1 MEGSQKDLIPVSED
15 RLLSR
20 LVASLAA
27 RHEGGPSKVTAVRS
41 DESLLISSSLEFPDS
56 WQHRLVDA
64 EGMTLTVQRFLD
76 EGRHVFLVPPWGRWP
91 SGTKK
96 TDGSHLHGGGGASTS
111 GRPLEMHEEI
121 LLGCSAPDEDLRLY
135 VLLPASAAR
144 SQRSRFFRAELM
156 AEWSLSDVI
165 FLQRVLAGVDP
176 RFECVLLALR
186 PRSLSDQITRF
197 FETGG
202 TPSASASEVVADFE
216 RLQRMK
222 GGQTDFGYVFR
233 GDLDAEDSLAYGLR
247 NPKLQ
252 AKRDDLASFGRTAAL
267 DELFEVRSSTV
278 SSLRNPSFC
287 PADSPGA
294 ARVLTGRD
302 IVQSPFASTASEAKW
317 VEPDPRDLL
326 RANDFLVP
334 VVTSGSDRRGFV
346 VSGSPVDGLAVAG
359 PSVLVLRP
367 RDFVPAEII
376 DFAVAYL
383 RSPVARR
390 LYFAYNREARLV
402 ADFGKLIVPVPD
414 EEILTAL
421 RNLRDAQSNFQ
432 EWADEAGAVIDSVF
446 EFPSVKE
453 ARPRI
458 IEAGR
463 TIRWRSREARN
474 LDDPDFAV
482 RRAFPYPIANMWRV
496 MEAALSGATSPGA
509 GYTSILDT
517 AETVLAFLAQVA
529 LALAASSGIKVRAAE
544 VIRRKLHGG
553 SGPGMGDWA
562 AVLQETTAKHF
573 LGAKGALVDIIGMFR
588 IPEVEA
594 ARIGLS
600 NRRNDE
606 AHNRRVE
613 AVALEEAIRS
623 SLGDLRTLTRAAGFL
638 VDMPMRHVTETSWD
652 SFNRKATVTYR
663 EMTGDHWVVKSKTVQ
678 VASNEIESDSLY
690 VVDPDGH
697 WHLLRPYLVVR
708 NCLECRTISTFHV
721 DAVKNGDVRFK
732 SLENG
737 HTIWDSRDFAAV
749 TRVGLF

>member
-1 MEGSQKDLIPVSED
+1 MIPVSED

-27 RHEGGPSKVTAVRS
+27 SHDHEPAKVTAVRS

-56 WQHRLVDA
+56 WEHRLVGA
-64 EGMTLTVQRFLD
+64 ESMTAAVQKLLD

-91 SGTKK
+91 LGTKK
-96 TDGSHLHGGGGASTS
+96 TDGSHLDRGGGASAS
-111 GRPLEMHEEI
+111 RPPLEMHEEI
-121 LLGCSAPDEDLRLY
+121 LLGCSAPDEDVRLY
-135 VLLPASAAR
+135 VLLPASAAS
-144 SQRSRFFRAELM
+144 SQRSTFFRAELM
-156 AEWSLSDVI
+156 AVWSLSDVI
-165 FLQRVLAGVDP
+165 FLQRVLTGVDP

-186 PRSLSDQITRF
+186 PRSLADQITRF

-202 TPSASASEVVADFE
+202 IPSASASDVVADFE

-233 GDLDAEDSLAYGLR
+233 GDLDAEDGLAYGLR
-247 NPKLQ
+247 DPKLQ

-267 DELFEVRSSTV
+267 DELFELRSSV
-278 SSLRNPSFC
+278 ISAHRNPSLC
-287 PADSPGA
+287 SAHSPGA

-302 IVQSPFASTASEAKW
+302 IMQSASAGSASEARW

-326 RANDFLVP
+326 QSNDLLVP
-334 VVTSGSDRRGFV
+334 VISSGSDRRGFV
-346 VSGSPVDGLAVAG
+346 VSPSPADGPAVAG

-390 LYFAYNREARLV
+390 MYFSYNREARLV
-402 ADFGKLIVPVPD
+402 GDFGKLIVPVPD

-432 EWADEAGAVIDSVF
+432 EWADEAGAVIDSIF

-463 TIRWRSREARN
+463 NVRWRSREARN

-482 RRAFPYPIANMWRV
+482 RRAFPYPIANRWRV
-496 MEAALSGATSPGA
+496 MEAALSGATSPGV

-517 AETVLAFLAQVA
+517 AETVLAFLAQAVMV
-529 LALAASSGIKVRAAE
+529 LAASSGIEVRATE
-544 VIRRKLHGG
+544 GIRRKLRGG

-562 AVLQETTAKHF
+562 AVLQETTARHF
-573 LGAKGALVDIIGMFR
+573 LGAKGALVDIVEMFR
-588 IPEVEA
+588 VPEVEA
-594 ARIGLS
+594 ARIRLS

-613 AVALEEAIRS
+613 AVKLEEAIRS
-623 SLGDLRTLTRAAGFL
+623 SLDDLRTLTRAAAFL
-638 VDMPMRHVTETSWD
+638 VDMPLRHVTETSWD
-652 SFNRKATVTYR
+652 SFNRKASVTFR
-663 EMTGDHWVVKSKTVQ
+663 EMIGDHWVVKSKTAE

-690 VVDPDGH
+690 MVDPDGH

-708 NCLECRTISTFHV
+708 NCPECRTISTFHV

-737 HTIWDSRDFAAV
+737 HTIWDSRDFEAV
-749 TRVGLF
+749 VRVGLL